1 MKKIQFKSLKTQLL
15 VSFISLIVTICIGF
29 SLISFYVS
37 KKALIQSVSTT
48 LPETAEQ
55 AAKAIENGI
64 SAEIKVLELVAENAT
79 LKDPNIP
86 IKDKLDVL
94 SAENKR
100 AGHLGMSF
108 VDTKGNLYDIGGAT
122 FNVADQDSFKK
133 AMAGTANAA
142 DPLIS
147 KTDGSVIVIYSAPVK
162 FNGSIVGVIMAG
174 KDGNAL
180 SEFTNSIKFGGT
192 GQAFML
198 SKNGNTIAHNN
209 KDLVLSQ
216 DNDFENVKKDSAL
229 QSVVDIEKK
238 MVAGESGAGEYTYK
252 GKSKYIGYAPVK
264 STGWSVGIAI
274 ETTEIL
280 KELNSLEV
288 SIAGVAV
295 VFIILG
301 TIIVSILSRGITK
314 YINLSMNHVKA
325 IAEGDLTNE
334 IPSELLNR
342 KDEIGK
348 MAKSIEDM
356 KGSIVM
362 MIGDINSSSSSID
375 EQISSI
381 SAVAEEISS
390 SSQNVSMAIG
400 DVAKG
405 TTQQASDLFDMT
417 AIVQDFS
424 SKLENMIKMISDID
438 TSTNGIK
445 TMADS
450 SHKDMANVI
459 ESVKNVNI
467 VFNDLINKT
476 QSVGQNVSKINEITT
491 LINSIAE
498 QTNLLALNA
507 AIEAARAG
515 ESGRGFAVVA
525 DEIRKLAE
533 QSKDSSVSIS
543 DLISEISKDT
553 EKMVSTTG
561 DVKIQLKNQEQEI
574 NTAIK
579 SFETIKIAV
588 EDITPKME
596 ETNASVRILDSSKD
610 FVLEQIEVVSSVSQ
624 EVSASSEEI
633 AAAAH
638 EMSDSTEGIAASL
651 ETLSEMSKKMME
663 NVNKFKV

>member
-1 MKKIQFKSLKTQLL
+1 MRKIQFKSLKTQLL

-37 KKALIQSVSTT
+37 KKALVQSVSTT

-64 SAEIKVLELVAENAT
+64 SAELKVLELVAENAT
-79 LKDPNIP
+79 LKDPNAP

-108 VDTKGNLYDIGGAT
+108 VDSKGNLYDISGAT
-122 FNVADQDSFKK
+122 FSVAEQDAFKK

-162 FNGSIVGVIMAG
+162 FNGAVVGVIMAG

-180 SEFTNSIKFGGT
+180 SEYTKSIKFGGT

-209 KDLVLSQ
+209 KDLVLAQ

-229 QSVVDIEKK
+229 QSIVDIEKK
-238 MVAGESGAGEYTYK
+238 MVLGENGAGEYTYK
-252 GKSKYIGYAPVK
+252 GKSKFIGYAPVK

-288 SIAGVAV
+288 SIAIVAV
-295 VFIILG
+295 VFIVLG
-301 TIIVSILSRGITK
+301 AIVVSILSRGITK
-314 YINLSMNHVKA
+314 YIKLSMKHVKS

-334 IPSELLNR
+334 IPNELLNR
-342 KDEIGK
+342 KDEIGQ
-348 MAKSIEDM
+348 MAKSINDM
-356 KGSIVM
+356 KESVVS
-362 MIGDINSSSSSID
+362 MIGDINESSANID

-381 SAVAEEISS
+381 SAVAEEISA
-390 SSQNVSMAIG
+390 SSQNVSRAIG

-405 TTQQASDLFDMT
+405 TIQQASDLFDMT

-424 SKLENMIKMISDID
+424 SKLDNMIKVINDID

-445 TMADS
+445 TMADM
-450 SHKDMANVI
+450 SHKDMQNVI
-459 ESVKNVNI
+459 ESVKSVNA

-543 DLISEISKDT
+543 ELISEISKDT
-553 EKMVSTTG
+553 EKMVGTTG
-561 DVKIQLKNQEQEI
+561 EVKVQLKNQEDEI

-579 SFETIKIAV
+579 SFENIKIAV
-588 EDITPKME
+588 EEITPKME
-596 ETNASVRILDSSKD
+596 QTNGSVKILDGSKD

-624 EVSASSEEI
+624 EVSASSQEI
-633 AAAAH
+633 AASAQ
-638 EMSDSTEGIAASL
+638 EMSESTEGIATSL
-651 ETLSEMSKKMME
+651 ENLSEMSKKMMD
-663 NVNKFKV
+663 NVNKFKI